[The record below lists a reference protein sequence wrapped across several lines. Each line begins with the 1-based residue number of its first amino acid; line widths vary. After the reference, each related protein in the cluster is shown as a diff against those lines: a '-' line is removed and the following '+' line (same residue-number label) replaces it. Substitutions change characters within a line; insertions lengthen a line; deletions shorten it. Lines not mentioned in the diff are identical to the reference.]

1 MTNEDTI
8 NLENLIDEEITVH
21 LKGGRTLKGSLEKV
35 DDYMNLVLKNVE
47 EEKEDGSVKEYEVV
61 VVKGGNAR
69 TITKSN

>member
-1 MTNEDTI
+1 MTNEDSI